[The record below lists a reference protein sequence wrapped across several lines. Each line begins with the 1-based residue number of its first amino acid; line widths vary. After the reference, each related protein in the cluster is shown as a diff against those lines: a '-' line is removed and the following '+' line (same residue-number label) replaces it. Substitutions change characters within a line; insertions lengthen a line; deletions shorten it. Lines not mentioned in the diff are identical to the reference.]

1 MRNSDGINNR
11 TWLTAGIWVIATV
24 AIGMVLHQGARIL
37 APFAMAVFVW
47 LVMEG
52 FARAIRRPFP
62 NLPGWLAYLFAVIIV
77 VMSIVIFIG
86 VIRGAVEEFVTKSA
100 DYERH
105 INDIIEQVYT
115 QLNLL
120 APADAAA
127 AAGPV
132 AAPGEAIP
140 AVPIPNPEAAMSAQP
155 PTVAQLLSSNATSIA
170 QIAGNVASSLVGDMV
185 LVFIYVAFL
194 IVSAGAFSKQLDEIF
209 KRPKDRT
216 RARLIGQEIRR
227 TMEQYLW
234 VQTALSIVSTLLTY
248 VTLLIIGLD
257 NALFWAFVIF
267 VLNFIPTVG
276 SIIAT
281 ILPTLFAVVQ
291 PLSAWP
297 DWMPND
303 SLLCAVIV
311 FLGVSVWQFLIGN
324 FVAPRMQADSLNLS
338 PLVVLLSLAVWGALW
353 GPAGM
358 FLSAPLT
365 VMVMI
370 VLGQVPGARWIAV
383 LLSANGNPGDYA
395 VKEEDE
401 GEGATSG

>member
-1 MRNSDGINNR
+1 MRHSDGINNR

-216 RARLIGQEIRR
+216 RARLIGQEIRH

>member
-1 MRNSDGINNR
+1 MSSR
-11 TWLTAGIWVIATV
+11 TWLTAGVWVVATV
-24 AIGMVLHQGARIL
+24 AIGMVLTQGARIL

-62 NLPGWLAYLFAVIIV
+62 TLPGWLAYLFAVIIV
-77 VMSIVIFIG
+77 VLSIVIFIG
-86 VIRGAVEEFVTKSA
+86 VIRGAVEEFVAQS
-100 DYERH
+100 DEYERH

-120 APADAAA
+120 APAEALPQT
-127 AAGPV
+127 GPATPV
-132 AAPGEAIP
+132 TPGEAAP
-140 AVPIPNPEAAMSAQP
+140 PVAIPNPDALNAGAMSAQP

-209 KRPKDRT
+209 KRQADRT
-216 RARLIGQEIRR
+216 KARLIGQDIRR

-234 VQTALSIVSTLLTY
+234 VQTALSIIATSLTY
-248 VTLLIIGLD
+248 VTLLIVGLD

-267 VLNFIPTVG
+267 VLNYIPTIG

-291 PLSAWP
+291 PLSGWP
-297 DWMPND
+297 EWMPDD
-303 SLLCAVIV
+303 SLICAAIV
-311 FLGVSVWQFLIGN
+311 FLGVAVWQFLIGN

-370 VLGQVPGARWIAV
+370 VLAQVPGARWIAV
-383 LLSANGNPGDYA
+383 LLSANGNPGAYA
-395 VKEEDE
+395 VKEEEE
-401 GEGATSG
+401 GEGAASG

>member
-1 MRNSDGINNR
+1 MRHSDGINNR
-11 TWLTAGIWVIATV
+11 SWFTAGIWVIATV
-24 AIGMVLHQGARIL
+24 AIGMVLYQGARIL
-37 APFAMAVFVW
+37 APFAMAIFVW

-77 VMSIVIFIG
+77 VLSIVIFIG
-86 VIRGAVEEFVTKSA
+86 VIRGAVEEFVGRSS

-105 INDIIEQVYT
+105 INDIIKQVYT

-120 APADAAA
+120 
-127 AAGPV
+127 G
-132 AAPGEAIP
+132 P
-140 AVPIPNPEAAMSAQP
+140 AVPVQPLVPGAAPSPVAVPDAMSAQP

-170 QIAGNVASSLVGDMV
+170 QIAGNVASSLVGDMA

-194 IVSAGAFSKQLDEIF
+194 IASASAFSNQLDQIF
-209 KRPKDRT
+209 KRQDDRT
-216 RARLIGQEIRR
+216 RARLIGQDIRH

-248 VTLLIIGLD
+248 VTLLIVGLD

-281 ILPTLFAVVQ
+281 VLPSLFAVVQ

-297 DWMPND
+297 EWMPDD
-303 SLLCAVIV
+303 SLLCAAIV
-311 FLGVSVWQFLIGN
+311 FLGVAVWQFLIGN
-324 FVAPRMQADSLNLS
+324 FVAPRMQANSLNLS

-370 VLGQVPGARWIAV
+370 VLAQVPGARWIAV
-383 LLSANGNPGDYA
+383 LLSANGNPGEYA
-395 VKEEDE
+395 VKEEDHAE
-401 GEGATSG
+401 DAASG

>member
-1 MRNSDGINNR
+1 MRHSDGINNR

-86 VIRGAVEEFVTKSA
+86 VIRGAVEEFVSKSA

-105 INDIIEQVYT
+105 INDIIEQFYT
-115 QLNLL
+115 PLNLR

-297 DWMPND
+297 DWMPDD

>member
-1 MRNSDGINNR
+1 MRHSDGINNR
-11 TWLTAGIWVIATV
+11 TWFTAGIWVIATV

-297 DWMPND
+297 DWMPDD

>member
-1 MRNSDGINNR
+1 MRHSDGINNR

-86 VIRGAVEEFVTKSA
+86 VIRGAVEEFVSKSA